1 MPDMDWMDSTYLFSP
16 YLGISRWIFKEP
28 KSEFCGSAKKA
39 KPNRF
44 ASRRKN
50 GQESKMTLAEQIQK
64 QLFQLPPDKQSE
76 VLDFIT
82 FLQERVYST
91 QTVSGEAERKER
103 LKKAFATLA
112 NLGTF
117 ADITDPVEW
126 QRQIRKDRPLPGRE
140 S

>member
-1 MPDMDWMDSTYLFSP
+1 MKKT
-16 YLGISRWIFKEP
+16 
-28 KSEFCGSAKKA
+28 SASKPRKTAEMSAEYKVDYKKA
-39 KPNRF
+39 KPNRL
-44 ASRRKN
+44 ASHRKN
-50 GQESKMTLAEQIQK
+50 GQENKMTLAEQIQK